1 MRLSRNKIYKL
12 LNGGKHQS
20 RKKLKLQNNNNKK
33 KYIEIHLG
41 KRNR

>member
-33 KYIEIHLG
+33 
-41 KRNR
+41 NT